1 MSTFYADMAIDAIQ
15 NTKKQMVSS
24 LVKADEFANPLNA
37 FVDAQTSFAKTVAKT
52 TWDMWDATG
61 NAFFKAMPKGG
72 K

>member
-24 LVKADEFANPLNA
+24 LVKVDEFKSPLNA
-37 FVDAQTSFAKTVAKT
+37 FVDAQTTIAKTVAKT

-61 NAFFKAMPKGG
+61 NAFYKAMGG